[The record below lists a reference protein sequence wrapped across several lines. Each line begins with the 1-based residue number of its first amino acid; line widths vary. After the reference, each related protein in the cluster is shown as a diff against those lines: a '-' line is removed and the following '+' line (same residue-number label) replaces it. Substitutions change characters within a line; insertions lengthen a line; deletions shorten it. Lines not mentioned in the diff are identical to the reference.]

1 MIDGRMKLSGVLV
14 TLGVAVLG
22 GSVLTAVPSAA
33 DPSSI
38 DDVRAKVDR
47 LYRQAEQASERYNQ
61 AREDLAGARV
71 RHRRLQ
77 AAVERQEARVAR
89 VRDDVA
95 GDVVAEY
102 EGDGLATASRALLA
116 HDPDSFLG
124 RIVTVAQFQAQRGA
138 TVVALAGEADRLD
151 RRREAAGREVD
162 RIERAEAV
170 LAEEKQTVDDKAAE
184 AKAMLG
190 RMEERARAR
199 LLEASRSGGRVPLSA
214 VPASGRAAA
223 AVGYALAQ
231 VGDAYVYGAAG
242 PSAFDCSGL
251 TMAAWA
257 QAGVGLPHSSSAQTG
272 SGAHVSASALQPG
285 DLVFYYSP
293 VSHVGMYIGN
303 GMVVHAANP
312 GAGVRVDPLYS
323 MPFSGAVRPG

>member
-1 MIDGRMKLSGVLV
+1 VIDGRRRLSGVLV

-22 GSVLTAVPSAA
+22 GSLLTTAPAA
-33 DPSSI
+33 AEPTI
-38 DDVRAKVDR
+38 DDVRTRVDR
-47 LYRQAEQASERYNQ
+47 LYHEAEQASERYNQ
-61 AREDLAGARV
+61 AREDLADARE
-71 RHRRLQ
+71 RHRGLLV
-77 AAVERQEARVAR
+77 AVHRQEARVAR
-89 VRDDVA
+89 VRDSVA

-102 EGDGLATASRALLA
+102 QGDGLATASRALLA
-116 HDPDSFLG
+116 DDPDSFLG
-124 RIVTVAQFQAQRGA
+124 RIVAVAQFQAQRGA
-138 TVVALAGEADRLD
+138 TILALADAAERLD
-151 RRREAAGREVD
+151 QRQHAAAREVA
-162 RIERAEAV
+162 RIARTERV
-170 LAEEKQTVDDKAAE
+170 LADEKDTVDEKAAE
-184 AKAMLG
+184 AKALLG
-190 RMEERARAR
+190 RMEERARER
-199 LLEASRSGGRVPLSA
+199 MLEASRSGGRVPLST

-251 TMAAWA
+251 TMASWA
-257 QAGVGLPHSSSAQTG
+257 QAGVGLPHSSSAQMG
-272 SGAHVSASALQPG
+272 SGAGVSPSALQPG

-303 GMVVHAANP
+303 GMIVHAANP